1 MVAMQASIERNNKNT
16 EFGKLLSGAINSI
29 AACEGFTAEA
39 IEKDLGETIG
49 LSGSSIQ
56 RYKRGYLPPDPRTVQ
71 LLAEAGVRR
80 GFLNRQWLS
89 RFLHNAGYQRIDE
102 LLNQLCPI
110 AMTGAPERVL
120 HNLPRPSYA
129 QFIMRA
135 EPFDEIVRA
144 LNQRTAAVVIASL
157 GGMGKTSLAREV
169 AERCLD
175 PKFDGPRF
183 DAAVWVSDAARPGF
197 TTLNM
202 VLDEVAQTLDLIN
215 LLDRSEDDKR
225 RNIEHALR
233 SRRVLLIVDNFETVT
248 DTHLLRWLLSLP
260 EPSKVILTTREYRRE
275 FRQGGW
281 PVELGSMSD
290 DEAMAFV
297 LQRLRALRFND
308 APQPAQIAPLI
319 EAAGGNP
326 KAIEMALGSLK
337 LERRPLQEAVADL
350 KHARGVLFEEL
361 FTRNW
366 SLLDEAARRV
376 LLAATLFGASAG
388 HDALSVAADV
398 RGATFNRAVNTLAD
412 LSFLNAL
419 QAELDSTPRYALH
432 PLVRAFAES
441 ELKRDATFEA
451 SARQRWLDWHIELGS
466 RVGYCRDDLKK
477 LELLEPEREAWHVVA
492 AWARDTGQPEKV
504 LALANGIGYF
514 CYVRGLLSREPN
526 INVIAAEA
534 ARMLKRPLDEV
545 RWSSYHLQRLSRSG
559 KLAEVECALPR
570 VRELAEANVLPAEI
584 AEVYHHAVASHYFAC
599 CEWDEAERE
608 WRALLDTPGLNQ
620 HVRLVTVKWLAE
632 CLLQKGE
639 SAPARRLLEDTLRD
653 EPDRDNPR
661 AAVALK
667 LVLAK
672 LLLHEGRDDEA
683 GALVVRCRDEVT
695 RHNMERHVP
704 DVLLLEG
711 RLAARQ
717 GDVTLAQANIA
728 SAIRHFQ
735 RLGLQR
741 EINEAEAALAA
752 LSSS

>member
-1 MVAMQASIERNNKNT
+1 MQASIERTNKNS
-16 EFGKLLSGAINSI
+16 EFGRLLSGAINSI
-29 AACEGFTAEA
+29 SACEGRTAEG
-39 IEKDLGETIG
+39 IEKDLGDAIG

-71 LLAEAGVRR
+71 LLAEAGVKR
-80 GFLNRQWLS
+80 GFLNRQWLN
-89 RFLHNAGYQRIDE
+89 RFLFVAGYQRIDE

-110 AMTGAPERVL
+110 APTGAAERVL

-135 EPFDEIVRA
+135 TPFAEIICA

-197 TTLNM
+197 TTLNA
-202 VLDEVAQTLDLIN
+202 VLDEIAQTLDLIN

-233 SRRVLLIVDNFETVT
+233 SRRVLLIIDNFETIT
-248 DTHLLRWLLSLP
+248 DTHLLRWLLALP

-281 PVELGSMSD
+281 PVELGGMD
-290 DEAMAFV
+290 EDEALAFA

-308 APQPAQIAPLI
+308 ALQPGHISPLI

-350 KHARGVLFEEL
+350 KHARGELFEEL

-376 LLAATLFGASAG
+376 LLAATLFGASAS
-388 HDALSVAADV
+388 HDALSVASDV
-398 RGATFNRAVNTLAD
+398 RGSTFNRAVNTLAD

-419 QAELDSTPRYALH
+419 QAELDSAPRYALH

-441 ELKRDATFEA
+441 ELLKDATFA
-451 SARQRWLDWHIELGS
+451 AGARQRWLDWHIELGS
-466 RVGYCRDDLKK
+466 RVGYSRDNLKK
-477 LELLEPEREAWHVVA
+477 LALLDPERDEWHAVA
-492 AWARDTGQPEKV
+492 AWAHSAGQHEKV
-504 LALANGIGYF
+504 LALADGISYF
-514 CYVRGLLSREPN
+514 CYVRGLLNREPN
-526 INVIAAEA
+526 MNLIAAEA
-534 ARMLKRPLDEV
+534 AREIKRPMQEIKWLA
-545 RWSSYHLQRLSRSG
+545 YHVQRLSRGGNLAGVAQHLSRLQA
-559 KLAEVECALPR
+559 LAETNALP
-570 VRELAEANVLPAEI
+570 ADI
-584 AEVYHHAVASHYFAC
+584 AEVYHHAVASYFFAA
-599 CEWDEAERE
+599 ETWDDAERE
-608 WRALLDTPGLNQ
+608 WRALLATPGLNS
-620 HVRLVTVKWLAE
+620 HARLITVKWLAE

-639 SAPARRLLEDTLRD
+639 SAAARQLLEEALRD
-653 EPDRDNPR
+653 DPDRHNAR
-661 AAVALK
+661 AAMALK
-667 LVLAK
+667 LALAK
-672 LLLHEGRDDEA
+672 VLLHEGHDDEA
-683 GALVVRCRDEVT
+683 GALVAGCREEVT
-695 RHNMERHVP
+695 RDNIERHMP

-711 RLAARQ
+711 RLVARQ
-717 GDVTLAQANIA
+717 GDVTLAHANIT

-741 EINEAEAALAA
+741 EMNEAEAALAA
-752 LSSS
+752 ILSS

>member
-1 MVAMQASIERNNKNT
+1 MVAMQASNERNNKNT

-29 AACEGFTAEA
+29 AACEGHTAERV
-39 IEKDLGETIG
+39 EKDLGDAIG
-49 LSGSSIQ
+49 LSGASIQ

-71 LLAEAGVRR
+71 ALAEAGVKR
-80 GFLNRQWLS
+80 GFLNRQWLT
-89 RFLHNAGYQRIDE
+89 RFLHHAGYPRIDE

-110 AMTGAPERVL
+110 AQTGAPERVL

-129 QFIMRA
+129 QFIMRQ
-135 EPFDEIVRA
+135 EPFDEIMRA

-157 GGMGKTSLAREV
+157 GGMGKTSLAREM

-197 TTLNM
+197 TTLNT
-202 VLDEVAQTLDLIN
+202 VLDEIAQTLDLIN

-233 SRRVLLIVDNFETVT
+233 SRRVLLVIDNFETIT
-248 DTHLLRWLLSLP
+248 DAHLLRWLLALP
-260 EPSKVILTTREYRRE
+260 EPSKVVITTREYRRE

-281 PVELGSMSD
+281 PVELGGMD
-290 DEAMAFV
+290 EDEALAFA

-308 APQPAQIAPLI
+308 ALQPRQIAPLI

-350 KHARGVLFEEL
+350 KHARGELFEEL

-376 LLAATLFGASAG
+376 LLAATLFGASAS
-388 HDALSVAADV
+388 HEALSAAADV
-398 RGATFNRAVNTLAD
+398 RGAIFNRAVNTLAD

-419 QAELDSTPRYALH
+419 QAELDSAPRYALH

-441 ELKRDATFEA
+441 ELSKDAIFNA
-451 SARQRWLDWHIELGS
+451 GARQRWLDWHIELGS
-466 RVGYCRDDLKK
+466 RVGYSRDNLKK
-477 LELLEPEREAWHVVA
+477 LELLDPERDEWHAAA
-492 AWARDTGQPEKV
+492 AWARDAGQPEKV

-514 CYVRGLLSREPN
+514 CYVRGLLNRAPN
-526 INVIAAEA
+526 INLSAAEA
-534 ARMLKRPLDEV
+534 ARELEQPAQEIKWL
-545 RWSSYHLQRLSRSG
+545 SYHVQRLSRG
-559 KLAEVECALPR
+559 GNLAGVAQHLPR
-570 VRELAEANVLPAEI
+570 LQALAEANVLPAEV
-584 AEVYHHAVASHYFAC
+584 AEVYHHALASHYFAC
-599 CEWDEAERE
+599 GQWHDAERE
-608 WRALLDTPGLNQ
+608 WRALLATPGLNP
-620 HVRLVTVKWLAE
+620 HVRLITVKWLAE

-639 SAPARRLLEDTLRD
+639 SAPARQLLEEALRD
-653 EPDRDNPR
+653 DPDRHNPR
-661 AAVALK
+661 AAMALK
-667 LVLAK
+667 LALANA
-672 LLLHEGRDDEA
+672 LLQEGRGDEA
-683 GALVVRCRDEVT
+683 GVWVAGCHEEVL
-695 RHNMERHVP
+695 RHNIERHVP

-711 RLAARQ
+711 RLAAQQ
-717 GDVTLAQANIA
+717 GDVTLAQSHIA
-728 SAIRHFQ
+728 AAIRHFQ

-741 EINEAEAALAA
+741 EMNEAEVALAA
-752 LSSS
+752 ISSS